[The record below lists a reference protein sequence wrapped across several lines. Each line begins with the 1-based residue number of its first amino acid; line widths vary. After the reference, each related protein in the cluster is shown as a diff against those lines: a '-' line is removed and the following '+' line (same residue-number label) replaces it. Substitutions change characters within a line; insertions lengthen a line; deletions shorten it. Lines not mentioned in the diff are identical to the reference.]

1 MASNLTN
8 IMTAHV
14 ATWVTKVLEQ
24 LDRERQDLVTATV
37 GDPEADLRVVVELK
51 RGHIVLE
58 ATRGAQKYQLYAEEV
73 EPLRPRTG
81 FGEPESQ
88 GGH

>member
-1 MASNLTN
+1 MEDNLTN

-14 ATWVTKVLEQ
+14 ATWVTKAFEHLTAEQ
-24 LDRERQDLVTATV
+24 LKVVEATYA
-37 GDPEADLRVVVELK
+37 DPEGDLRVVFRLK
-51 RGHIVLE
+51 EGAIILE
-58 ATRGAQKYQLYAEEV
+58 ATKGDRRHELYRADV

-81 FGEPESQ
+81 YGEPESA